1 MSNFWPTVHSNCSL
15 GCHGEMTG
23 WGAAGMHHYLTRWCG
38 AREGMLGWESGEL
51 ALVPVFLLCD
61 HKQVISSPC
70 ALVSPVV
77 KSVMNCS
84 ISFLVLMIHEL
95 LERGPSEA
103 RVRVVC
109 PNGLYMK

>member
-1 MSNFWPTVHSNCSL
+1 
-15 GCHGEMTG
+15 MTG

>member
-1 MSNFWPTVHSNCSL
+1 
-15 GCHGEMTG
+15 
-23 WGAAGMHHYLTRWCG
+23 
-38 AREGMLGWESGEL
+38 MLGWESGEL

-61 HKQVISSPC
+61 HKCHFLPC